1 MKGTKKYRIGLA
13 VLIVLTFLTASGV
26 YYSVCRQS
34 IPDTIQLVIGN
45 ESEFEYKI
53 PAIGVISDEA
63 DEIDTVDLKTKFALK
78 SAQSGNYKMETK
90 LFGLVKLKEVAI
102 EALERQTA
110 APSGKLTGIY
120 IETDGLFVIDTAEIS
135 TKNGTKTPSK
145 SKLHSGDYITKL
157 NGSAVISKMDFL
169 EKINDSKGK
178 NITLTVIRD
187 GSSKNV
193 KIKPVLDEEDG
204 QYKIGAY
211 IRNNTQGIGTITYT
225 QGQTFAALGHGI
237 SDIDLGSLLS
247 IRGGEIYRAE
257 ITNIKKGS
265 AGSPG
270 EIVGMID
277 YKEENLK
284 GSIVKNTENGIF
296 GTFFQKQKPEK
307 TMPIA
312 LKQEVKEGNA
322 KIISYVSGEKEEYD
336 IKITKV
342 DKGNHEKLKG
352 MSIKVTDSKL
362 KKLTNGIVQGMS
374 GSPIVQDGKLVGAVT
389 HVFVSDPTKGYGI
402 FAETMVEEGEK

>member
-1 MKGTKKYRIGLA
+1 MKGIKKYRIGLA
-13 VLIVLTFLTASGV
+13 VLIVFIFLAASGV

-90 LFGLVKLKEVAI
+90 LFGFVKLKEVAI

-110 APSGKLTGIY
+110 VPSGKLTGIY

-145 SKLHSGDYITKL
+145 NKLHSGDYITKL

-169 EKINDSKGK
+169 ENINDSKGK
-178 NITLTVIRD
+178 YITLTVIRD
-187 GSSKNV
+187 GSPKNV

-225 QGQTFAALGHGI
+225 QGQNFAALGHGI

-296 GTFFQKQKPEK
+296 GTFFQEQKPEK

-312 LKQEVKEGNA
+312 LKQEVKEGKA

-352 MSIKVTDSKL
+352 MSIKVTDSRL

-402 FAETMVEEGEK
+402 FAETMAEEGEK

>member
-1 MKGTKKYRIGLA
+1 MKGTKIYRIGLA
-13 VLIVLTFLTASGV
+13 VLITVTLLTASGV
-26 YYSVCRQS
+26 YYGVCRQS

-45 ESEFEYKI
+45 ESEFDYKI
-53 PAIGVISDEA
+53 PAIGVISDESE
-63 DEIDTVDLKTKFALK
+63 EIDTVDLKTRFALK
-78 SAQSGNYKMETK
+78 SAQSGNYTMKTK
-90 LFGLVKLKEVAI
+90 LFGFVKLKEVAI
-102 EALERQTA
+102 EALERKTA
-110 APSGKLTGIY
+110 VPSGKITGIY
-120 IETDGLFVIDTAEIS
+120 IETNGLFVIDTAEIS
-135 TKNGTKTPSK
+135 TKEGTKTPSK
-145 SKLHSGDYITKL
+145 GKLNSGDYITKL
-157 NGSAVISKMDFL
+157 DGTAVDSKMDFL
-169 EKINDSKGK
+169 ERINASKGK
-178 NITLTVIRD
+178 AVVLTVIRD
-187 GSSKNV
+187 GSSKKV
-193 KIKPVLDEEDG
+193 RIKPAADEEDG

-225 QGQTFAALGHGI
+225 QGQDFAALGHGI

-247 IRGGEIYRAE
+247 IRGGEIYQAE

-284 GSIVKNTENGIF
+284 GSIRKNTENGIF
-296 GTFFQKQKPEK
+296 GTFFQEQKAEK
-307 TMPIA
+307 AMPIA

-322 KIISYVSGEKEEYD
+322 KIVSYVSGEKAEYD

-352 MSIKVTDSKL
+352 MSIKVTDRKL

-374 GSPIVQDGKLVGAVT
+374 GSPIIQDGKLVGAVT

-402 FAETMVEEGEK
+402 FAETMAEEGEK

>member
-1 MKGTKKYRIGLA
+1 MKGIKKYRISLA
-13 VLIVLTFLTASGV
+13 VVFLLTLLAACAV

-34 IPDTIQLVIGN
+34 IPDTIRLAIDAP
-45 ESEFEYKI
+45 SEFDYKI
-53 PAIGVISDEA
+53 PAIGVISDEKQ
-63 DEIDTVDLKTKFALK
+63 EIDTVDLKKKFQLK
-78 SAQSGNYKMETK
+78 SEQRGNYKMETK
-90 LFGLVKLKEVAI
+90 LFGFVKLKEVTI

-120 IETDGLFVIDTAEIS
+120 IETDGLFVIDTAEVT
-135 TKNGTKTPSK
+135 TKDGEKMPAKN
-145 SKLHSGDYITKL
+145 KLKSGDYITKIDGE
-157 NGSAVISKMDFL
+157 NINSKMEFL
-169 EKINDSKGK
+169 EKINESKGK
-178 NITLTVIRD
+178 TIVLTVIRSD
-187 GSSKNV
+187 STKKV
-193 KIKPVLDEEDG
+193 RIKPVIDEEDG

-247 IRGGEIYRAE
+247 IRGGEIYQAE

-277 YKEENLK
+277 YREENLK
-284 GSIVKNTENGIF
+284 GSIVKNTKNGIF
-296 GTFFQKQKPEK
+296 GVFFQEQREEDQIPV
-307 TMPIA
+307 A
-312 LKQEVKEGNA
+312 LKQEVKEGA
-322 KIISYVSGEKEEYD
+322 AQIISYVSGEREEYD
-336 IKITKV
+336 IQITSV
-342 DKGNHEKLKG
+342 DKGNNEKLKG
-352 MSIKVTDSKL
+352 MTIKVTDEKL

-374 GSPIVQDGKLVGAVT
+374 GSPIIQDGKLVGAVT

-402 FAETMVEEGEK
+402 FIENMLDEAE